1 MPDAWKLMLGGA
13 EAARAAQDVE
23 VHRLGNLT
31 ITAYNSTLGNK
42 SFAEK
47 RDRADKEGRSIG
59 YKNGLAL
66 NAGLAEKEA
75 WTVADIDKRT
85 MQLAEQVA
93 ARFPLT

>member
-1 MPDAWKLMLGGA
+1 MLGGA
-13 EAARAAQDVE
+13 ETAKAAQDVE

-47 RDRADKEGRSIG
+47 RDRTDKEGRNIG

-66 NAGLAEKEA
+66 NKGLADKEA
-75 WTVADIDKRT
+75 WTVADIDERT